1 MKGSERSKGM
11 YKSERKGREEK
22 ERDGRKVT

>member
-1 MKGSERSKGM
+1 MKGSERPKGM
-11 YKSERKGREEK
+11 YKSERQGRKGK

>member
-11 YKSERKGREEK
+11 YKSERKGRKEK